1 MKTLIDRT
9 VPRYTEMTDKEFYYL
24 ITAADTEP
32 SHLQRT
38 IEGFR
43 GFAEDC
49 LDGAVEKGIV
59 YGTGAWHK
67 GEIQHTPAMQQAY
80 DLGRDV

>member
-1 MKTLIDRT
+1 
-9 VPRYTEMTDKEFYYL
+9 MTDKEFYSL

-80 DLGRDV
+80 DLGRAV